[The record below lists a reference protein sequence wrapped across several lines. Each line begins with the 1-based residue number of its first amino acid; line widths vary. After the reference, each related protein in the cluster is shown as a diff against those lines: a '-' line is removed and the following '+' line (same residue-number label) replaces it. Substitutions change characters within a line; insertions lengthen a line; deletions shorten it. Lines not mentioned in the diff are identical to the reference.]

1 MSKTR
6 TSRMALFS
14 ILAFFLAVG
23 FFTGCGKDEVD
34 ISTPFQDKVVLKKG
48 VEIDMI
54 QVNPGLY
61 TVGLPHEDKL
71 WRADTERREVS
82 VSVPYWLGK
91 YEVTQ
96 EQWEAVMSGEK
107 RADGTDLTNPSK
119 YQGKKK
125 PVENIRREDVE
136 VFLRKVNDLYAGRL
150 PEGYRLD
157 LPTPEQWEIACRAGT
172 TTDMPWGT
180 REKTEEKA
188 NLDCLEEVISST
200 GFMSGL
206 VHGYS
211 HHIKRTWNRTRE
223 VGSYPPN
230 AWGFC
235 DMIGN
240 VAELCRDKTF
250 WTGKLA
256 SRNEDAEYKTER
268 VLVHGGSWAERVEVV
283 SPANSGWVRHY
294 DPGDN
299 ESVST
304 IGFRLAL
311 APFETN
317 SSSAIMQ
324 ERQTGA
330 DDSKIE
336 LARGENDKIVITLPN
351 GIKMNLIRIK
361 PGAFLC
367 GRLSPLYD
375 DGHASMGRVKGELS
389 REYWIGETEVT
400 QEQYEAVMGKDSAGN
415 CLFSKHPKVPV
426 VYVSYDD
433 ALAFCGRLNDLTTRP
448 NGFSFT
454 LPTNVQWEYACRAG
468 TTTHFNN
475 GKDQYRVK
483 TDKVTEFLYEAAY
496 DCPPYDPYLA
506 EIAWHYQL
514 DAPRPVAL
522 KKPNAWGLYD
532 MHGNVR
538 EFCLDYHKMDSA
550 ESDYFVDPFFELGY
564 VIRAGK
570 ATHEKKVERRGG
582 SFCSNAVECAAG
594 YWNLGIGE
602 TQTEPDT
609 GFRIVLST
617 EQKFVKGSVDWEEKF
632 SKQQDE

>member
-1 MSKTR
+1 M
-6 TSRMALFS
+6 FS

-136 VFLRKVNDLYAGRL
+136 VFLRKVNNLYAGRL
-150 PEGYRLD
+150 PEGYRFD

-206 VHGYS
+206 VQGYS

-223 VGSYPPN
+223 VGAYPPN

-240 VAELCRDKTF
+240 VAELCRENPF
-250 WTGKLA
+250 WSGKLV
-256 SRNEDAEYKTER
+256 SRNEEAEYKTEK

-283 SPANSGWVRHY
+283 SPANSGWIGHY
-294 DPGDN
+294 DPGDQK
-299 ESVST
+299 SVST

-311 APFETN
+311 VPVETD
-317 SSSAIMQ
+317 SSTAETQ
-324 ERQTGA
+324 ERQPGA
-330 DDSKIE
+330 TDSGIE

-351 GIKMNLIRIK
+351 DVKMNLIRIQ

-367 GRLSPLYD
+367 GRLVPLYD
-375 DGHASMGRVKGELS
+375 GHAGM
-389 REYWIGETEVT
+389 
-400 QEQYEAVMGKDSAGN
+400 
-415 CLFSKHPKVPV
+415 
-426 VYVSYDD
+426 
-433 ALAFCGRLNDLTTRP
+433 
-448 NGFSFT
+448 
-454 LPTNVQWEYACRAG
+454 
-468 TTTHFNN
+468 
-475 GKDQYRVK
+475 
-483 TDKVTEFLYEAAY
+483 
-496 DCPPYDPYLA
+496 
-506 EIAWHYQL
+506 
-514 DAPRPVAL
+514 
-522 KKPNAWGLYD
+522 
-532 MHGNVR
+532 
-538 EFCLDYHKMDSA
+538 
-550 ESDYFVDPFFELGY
+550 
-564 VIRAGK
+564 
-570 ATHEKKVERRGG
+570 
-582 SFCSNAVECAAG
+582 
-594 YWNLGIGE
+594 
-602 TQTEPDT
+602 
-609 GFRIVLST
+609 
-617 EQKFVKGSVDWEEKF
+617 
-632 SKQQDE
+632 